1 MLDALFFPE
10 GTVPCSCP
18 EHGCTYPCCTN
29 RRIAVELSTMKDD
42 GDGGILCKG
51 ICYQL
56 HPAARFW
63 VPYEECAD
71 NYRDDT
77 DKKNTA
83 MGKTLEPIPVCV
95 VEVTPSI
102 GNSVHTV
109 KRSPSESKIHEQHA
123 KGFSHSTLVGSS
135 YNKVSIAKNAQDIT
149 IGATTLHIT
158 SVKIWEFLDKV
169 IAAHQKDGLATC
181 DRKIL
186 KSMTSTDAKKLQDLL
201 DWEEYPLRAAERIG
215 NTRYTGRVK
224 FKLSR

>member
-1 MLDALFFPE
+1 MHYICKDSLCDCYGNCPANHRLTVTEHSDVDDDTGLSLYFAICPTTGQTLTSLYEYDLAQSDQE
-10 GTVPCSCP
+10 GTSANAVPPPSQL
-18 EHGCTYPCCTN
+18 
-29 RRIAVELSTMKDD
+29 LSHAN
-42 GDGGILCKG
+42 C
-51 ICYQL
+51 
-56 HPAARFW
+56 
-63 VPYEECAD
+63 
-71 NYRDDT
+71 
-77 DKKNTA
+77 NTHKQP
-83 MGKTLEPIPVCV
+83 G
-95 VEVTPSI
+95 
-102 GNSVHTV
+102 
-109 KRSPSESKIHEQHA
+109 

-201 DWEEYPLRAAERIG
+201 DWEEYPLGAAERIG
-215 NTRYTGRVK
+215 NTRYTGKVK